1 MDSAPPTAATDQPA
15 TSAEPARLCARKGC
29 SNPVPMPRTGRPRTY
44 CSRSCRSK
52 VDRAKARAREEA
64 AQAAGAAAP
73 RPAAAPPG
81 AAPAAPAA
89 PAAAVGVDDVLA
101 RWGEDGR
108 HLLDTADALRRQL
121 TRFLEETTTG
131 DPAAAFAELAK
142 ALPVYGTRAYIL
154 AQDIRDKARWPHL
167 DEHERLMARSRER
180 IDHWDHDEDPDDAV
194 PGETNAP
201 RGETPTTPAPAEQ
214 PPAPVPEPDAG
225 PVPAQRSAAA
235 TAEQARREACTDPE
249 RRFDF
254 PDLLDDLEPTFG
266 PGWELGSW
274 LDPAAQGVLQ
284 LRLDSTPIGWTAP
297 LPDGPWGQAGW
308 IACLYQQGGARLLV
322 DTLSRP
328 RTLPT
333 ADLALDAI
341 QRAHQT
347 KAASVRCPGLTRA
360 RGRRGGAG

>member
-1 MDSAPPTAATDQPA
+1 
-15 TSAEPARLCARKGC
+15 
-29 SNPVPMPRTGRPRTY
+29 MP
-44 CSRSCRSK
+44 S
-52 VDRAKARAREEA
+52 
-64 AQAAGAAAP
+64 
-73 RPAAAPPG
+73 

-89 PAAAVGVDDVLA
+89 PAAVVGADDVLA

-108 HLLDTADALRRQL
+108 HLLGIAEAMRRRL
-121 TRFLEETTTG
+121 TRFLEETATG
-131 DPAAAFAELAK
+131 DPVAAFAELAK
-142 ALPVYGTRAYIL
+142 VLPGYGTRAYMA

-180 IDHWDHDEDPDDAV
+180 IDRWDHDEDPDDDAV
-194 PGETNAP
+194 PAETNAP
-201 RGETPTTPAPAEQ
+201 RGETPTPTPASAPVEQ
-214 PPAPVPEPDAG
+214 PPAPASAPDPAPASVPEPDAES
-225 PVPAQRSAAA
+225 VPAWRSAAEA
-235 TAEQARREACTDPE
+235 AEQARREACTDPE
-249 RRFDF
+249 IRFDF

-274 LDPAAQGVLQ
+274 LTPEAKGVLQ

-322 DTLSRP
+322 DNLSRP

-341 QRAHQT
+341 LRAHRT
-347 KAASVRCPGLTRA
+347 RSAAA
-360 RGRRGGAG
+360 R